1 MADELTQVIE
11 LETKIGSILIN
22 GSLKIAQMVGRMIN
36 ALFEWSE
43 KTTKKNEEKDLNRP
57 GVKNM
62 ADIIKLSEGPSVVL
76 YTRDIDYNKLAQV
89 AEAQGLHW
97 AVMPDNNPLDGLCP
111 LFVPAQEAPMFNELL
126 KAYAKEHL
134 EEEQAQRKVYETEI
148 AEETEKMQNAKTP
161 EEKTNFE
168 TRIEN
173 YKQAQDE
180 IQRWIDYEKG
190 VLDKDDASLA
200 QNDIV
205 SYLREFKDTD
215 FEKHPERAMAE
226 YEKGVEIGRKFTIK
240 DCLQPV
246 RDKRYIPESSAMFYI
261 PDIGAI
267 VTRTYHIDKETGLV
281 YSNYKF
287 KTQDGEIHTFSDHN
301 MTAAKWNASELPEL
315 MDKANLLENT
325 ECRLFD
331 TKEKLEAYLRYH
343 NNVKSQAE
351 INVEQRIANKEPV
364 FSSAEAQKE
373 VEHAYSEQKKGVAS
387 ASIID
392 DKIKIV
398 AEPDRLSKSY
408 GRIVYTLDNGEV
420 LMFNGLKNER
430 VEKGKMVFEIEKDA
444 TVLHVKGE
452 SMEPVKLQGLDCLE
466 IIEASK
472 AEQNLVS
479 QLLNTARKGR

>member
-1 MADELTQVIE
+1 MADEITQVIE
-11 LETKIGSILIN
+11 LETKIGTILIN
-22 GSLKIAQMVGRMIN
+22 GTLKIAQMIGRMIN
-36 ALFEWSE
+36 ALFDWSE
-43 KTTKKNEEKDLNRP
+43 KKAGNKSIGN
-57 GVKNM
+57 
-62 ADIIKLSEGPSVVL
+62 IIKLSEGPPVVL
-76 YTRDIDYNKLAQV
+76 HVRNINQAKIL
-89 AEAQGLHW
+89 EAAKKQGLHF
-97 AVMPDNNPLDGLCP
+97 AELPDYDPSDGLYP
-111 LFVPAQEAPMFNELL
+111 IFVPAQEAPMWNEIIKL
-126 KAYAKEHL
+126 YATQQL
-134 EEEQAQRKVYETEI
+134 EKDVEQKKVYETEI

-161 EEKTNFE
+161 EGKANFE

-180 IQRWIDYEKG
+180 IQRWIDYENG

-205 SYLREFKDTD
+205 SYLKEFKGTD

-246 RDKRYIPESSAMFYI
+246 RDKSYIPDSSVMFYI
-261 PDIGAI
+261 PDVGAS

-287 KTQDGEIHTFSDHN
+287 KTKDGEIHTYSDHN

-373 VEHAYSEQKKGVAS
+373 VEHAYSEHKKGVAS
-387 ASIID
+387 ASIVD

-420 LMFNGLKNER
+420 LMFNGLMNER
-430 VEKGKMVFEIEKDA
+430 VEKGKMVFEIEKNA

-472 AEQNLVS
+472 ADQNLVS